1 MSDIL
6 SRVQILLD
14 ANTARFEQQME
25 NAQDTSKTTFEK
37 ISDGAKMMGAAVA
50 AGAVTGMTALV
61 SYTDE
66 HIKTITELERYA
78 YLSDAT
84 FENFQRQAVGAQA
97 AGLEI
102 EQLSDIYKDFNEKLG
117 EVNTVAG
124 GGAVDFLEQVAIK
137 TEGSAEAAMKLMK
150 HMADLSGP
158 EAMELYVKKMEEANL
173 SQEQM
178 SFLMESMASDT
189 TALIPLL
196 VNGAEGMHLWADAAE
211 KAGVI
216 INDETREAAKALSVE
231 IKLLNMQM
239 EGAKNQVMQAVLPAF
254 VDIASAF
261 LTTEGN
267 TISLNGAADNLAN
280 TLRFLSKVGLGV
292 ISVFDIVGTII
303 GGSVAAMTSANVSAE
318 DVILDLEAK
327 IEGYGKKFE
336 KIGGSGVSDADK
348 KRLTEIEQ
356 ERLKLQNQVTKSR
369 QVDTDAT
376 KEWLDKQNE
385 ATDAVKAQAKAQDEL
400 NRKLKEQAQAR
411 DRITYDFSPR
421 LTQMHADY
429 LKQVQD
435 INNAGFGA
443 DTQKYVSKADEQ
455 YELLTELY
463 LRQQTEELNAHKWTE
478 QQKTKYSFE
487 TKILEI
493 QKGKEFTDELKQ
505 YKVQALQEQ
514 LLIEDKMI
522 RISNEEKLLSAR
534 SIFLKESEIINWR
547 YALEM
552 KKLTEVKDAQVRN
565 DVMLAESIGHL
576 RGGVGYDQEFFS
588 APKPEDNLTN
598 QEQLDDEYISQL
610 SEMNNRYA
618 QEQEIFKNNKQVLLQ
633 IESEYRIA
641 SAEMQS
647 EYELKSQQARQSD
660 YENQLNLYSSLLSQT
675 SQVWGQ
681 MTQMVA
687 NAKGE
692 QSKTYKAM
700 FLAQQTIAMGQQVIN
715 TELAAM
721 QPMAQMGIYGIPASF
736 LIRGMGYASMAIIAA
751 QTVAGIAHGGLDYV
765 PEESTYLLDKGERV
779 LSPRQNSDLTNFMA
793 TQKESYSQPKINVN
807 ITTLP
812 GTTAKAEMNANGELN
827 IEMIRKEMDEYI
839 PYQLSKAN
847 SPISQAFSVNYATQ
861 RNR

>member
-14 ANTARFEQQME
+14 ANTARFEQKME

-50 AGAVTGMTALV
+50 AGALTGMTALV
-61 SYTDE
+61 SYTDK
-66 HIKTITELERYA
+66 HIKTITELERFA
-78 YLSDAT
+78 YLSDTT
-84 FENFQRQAVGAQA
+84 FEDFQRQAVGAQA
-97 AGLEI
+97 AGLEV

-117 EVNTVAG
+117 EVSTVAG

-231 IKLLNMQM
+231 IKLLNMQL

-267 TISLNGAADNLAN
+267 TISLNGAADGLAN

-292 ISVFDIVGTII
+292 VSVFDIVGTII
-303 GGSVAAMTSANVSAE
+303 GGSVAAMASANVSAE
-318 DVILDLEAK
+318 DIILDLEAK
-327 IEGYGKKFE
+327 IDGYGKKFE
-336 KIGGSGVSDADK
+336 KIGGSGVSEADK

-376 KEWLDKQNE
+376 KEWLEKQNE
-385 ATDAVKAQAKAQDEL
+385 ATNATKKQASASKSQKDAQDALNKALAEAKTLLYDYGTEFARIDHDLTNEL
-400 NRKLKEQAQAR
+400 GVIQKSILKPSDKNMMIADAKSISEARKQIYLLE
-411 DRITYDFSPR
+411 YE
-421 LTQMHADY
+421 AD
-429 LKQVQD
+429 LD
-435 INNAGFGA
+435 
-443 DTQKYVSKADEQ
+443 SW
-455 YELLTELY
+455 
-463 LRQQTEELNAHKWTE
+463 KWTE
-478 QQKTKYSFE
+478 ESKLVKTLE
-487 TKILEI
+487 LEI
-493 QKGKEFTDELKQ
+493 AKITATKGMRQDERNLRIQSQKDIHAHEM
-505 YKVQALQEQ
+505 AWLQLE
-514 LLIEDKMI
+514 
-522 RISNEEKLLSAR
+522 SAQR
-534 SIFLKESEIINWR
+534 LD
-547 YALEM
+547 
-552 KKLTEVKDAQVRN
+552 DAQKAFHTEMQIMTSYYEFERAQIRLNKSLSEEDREVFIN
-565 DVMLAESIGHL
+565 ASIKTQDLDVDEQ
-576 RGGVGYDQEFFS
+576 RRS
-588 APKPEDNLTN
+588 AWNNFQNASGFDTSA
-598 QEQLDDEYISQL
+598 DDERERRNQAFQDALDWQL
-610 SEMNNRYA
+610 ITQDEYQQQMLRSEAIY
-618 QEQEIFKNNKQVLLQ
+618 
-633 IESEYRIA
+633 
-641 SAEMQS
+641 
-647 EYELKSQQARQSD
+647 
-660 YENQLNLYSSLLSQT
+660 NQTRMDMALDVTGSTVSTWADAFGAIL
-675 SQVWGQ
+675 
-681 MTQMVA
+681 
-687 NAKGE
+687 GE
-692 QSKTYKAM
+692 QSTAYKAM
-700 FLAQQTIAMGQQVIN
+700 
-715 TELAAM
+715 
-721 QPMAQMGIYGIPASF
+721 
-736 LIRGMGYASMAIIAA
+736 IIADRAIAITRALLNVPEAYSEAFNAVVGTPYIGPYIAPVIGGAAAAA
-751 QTVAGIAHGGLDYV
+751 QIAQVALVKGVDVQGIFHGGEDYV
-765 PEESTYLLDKGERV
+765 PKEASYFLDEGERV
-779 LSPRQNSDLTNFMA
+779 LSPRQNTDLTNYLDNQNSRGSDMPNL
-793 TQKESYSQPKINVN
+793 TIN
-807 ITTLP
+807 IMTLP

>member
-14 ANTARFEQQME
+14 ANTARFEQAME

-50 AGAVTGMTALV
+50 AGALTGMTALV

-84 FENFQRQAVGAQA
+84 FEDFQRQAVGAQA

-189 TALIPLL
+189 TTLIPLL

-216 INDETREAAKALSVE
+216 IDDKTREAAKALSVE

-376 KEWLDKQNE
+376 KEWLDKQNK
-385 ATDAVKAQAKAQDEL
+385 ATDAVKAQAKATDDL

-411 DRITYDFSPR
+411 DRISYDFLPR
-421 LTQMHADY
+421 LEQMAEDY
-429 LKQVQD
+429 TKQID
-435 INNAGFGA
+435 EINKANFGT
-443 DTQKYVSKADEQ
+443 DTQKFSTKAAEQ
-455 YELLTELY
+455 YDLLTQLY
-463 LRQQTEELNAHKWTE
+463 LRQQTEEINAHIWTE
-478 QQKTKYSFE
+478 QQKVKYSFE
-487 TKILEI
+487 TKILEA
-493 QKGKEFTDELKQ
+493 QQGKELTDDLKE
-505 YKVQALQEQ
+505 YKVKALQEQ
-514 LLIEDKMI
+514 LVIEDKMI

-552 KKLTEVKDAQVRN
+552 EKLTEVKDAKVRN

-576 RGGVGYDQEFFS
+576 RGGVGFGQEFFS
-588 APKPEDNLTN
+588 AQKPEMNLSN
-598 QEQLDDEYISQL
+598 QAKLDDEYINQL
-610 SEMNNRYA
+610 SEMNTRYA
-618 QEQEIFKNNKQVLLQ
+618 QEREIFKNNKEMLLQ
-633 IESEYRIA
+633 LESEYLST

-647 EYELKSQQARQSD
+647 EYDLKAQQARKD
-660 YENQLNLYSSLLSQT
+660 DFEDQLNIFSSLMSQT
-675 SQVWGQ
+675 SSLVSSLTS
-681 MTQMVA
+681 MTLEA
-687 NAKGE
+687 YGE
-692 QSKTYKAM
+692 QSAAYKGMYLMQQSIAIGQATINA
-700 FLAQQTIAMGQQVIN
+700 FLAYSNVLANAPYPTNMVLAPIALG
-715 TELAAM
+715 LG
-721 QPMAQMGIYGIPASF
+721 MANV
-736 LIRGMGYASMAIIAA
+736 GMIVG
-751 QTVAGIAHGGLDYV
+751 QTVAGMAHDGIDEIPDDGTWFL
-765 PEESTYLLDKGERV
+765 EKGERV
-779 LSPRQNSDLTNFMA
+779 VDERTNHDLKNYLAKESVQKAKSSQVNVNPNIVIVDDRKSIADFMA
-793 TQKESYSQPKINVN
+793 SRAGEQLIMK
-807 ITTLP
+807 TLKRN
-812 GTTAKAEMNANGELN
+812 GIAK
-827 IEMIRKEMDEYI
+827 
-839 PYQLSKAN
+839 
-847 SPISQAFSVNYATQ
+847 
-861 RNR
+861 